1 MPLVL
6 LDKMKIISTNNN
18 GPHHLRTMAS
28 ASKDATPDGNIA
40 SKGAFLINVGSCI
53 KKIKLQSANSLTFVY
68 HIIVKK

>member
-40 SKGAFLINVGSCI
+40 NKGAFLINVGSCI
-53 KKIKLQSANSLTFVY
+53 KKIKL
-68 HIIVKK
+68 